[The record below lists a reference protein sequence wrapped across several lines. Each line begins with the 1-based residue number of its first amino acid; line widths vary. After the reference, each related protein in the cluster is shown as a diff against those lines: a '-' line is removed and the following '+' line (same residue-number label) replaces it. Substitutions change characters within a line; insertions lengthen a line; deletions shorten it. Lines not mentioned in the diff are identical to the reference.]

1 MSVKK
6 YNELKDLARKQHFEG
21 IEYVFGDKQLKEYQK
36 RHGYTEESFREA
48 LKSRKLC
55 SDGFGGLGTPEAF
68 KVRSEYYAALDAK
81 IKNECTG
88 DDVFES
94 EWWNHECGLS
104 YDIGTPLAITQNIFP
119 EYKPSRKLLNRLQK
133 EFDKLN

>member
-6 YNELKDLARKQHFEG
+6 YNELKDLAREQHFEG
-21 IEYVFGDKQLKEYQK
+21 IEYVFGDKQIKEYQK

-48 LKSRKLC
+48 LESRKLC
-55 SDGFGGLGTPEAF
+55 SDGFGGLGTYEAF
-68 KVRSEYYAALDAK
+68 KARSEYHAA
-81 IKNECTG
+81 IKARIKKECTG

-104 YDIGTPLAITQNIFP
+104 YDLSMPLAITQNIFP
-119 EYKPSRKLLNRLQK
+119 DYKPSTKLLNRVQK
-133 EFDKLN
+133 EFNKLN